1 MENNVET
8 LEEKIK
14 VMQAFV
20 EGKPIEIKS
29 NMQLDWCSWN
39 SFYPP
44 HFNWGY
50 SDYRIKEE
58 PKKKVKLYQALLY
71 SIPGYFYF
79 NSDMYY
85 PDLNT
90 VLIRY
95 KYNTSYKVIKLLPH
109 TEIEVE
115 IN

>member
-1 MENNVET
+1 MT
-8 LEEKIK
+8 SLTEKIK
-14 VMQAFV
+14 IMQACL
-20 EGKPIEIKS
+20 EGKTIQCQANQIGNYIDLP
-29 NMQLDWCSWN
+29 NPN
-39 SFYPP
+39 
-44 HFNWGY
+44 FNWDANNY
-50 SDYRIKEE
+50 SIKEE